1 MRAAAGLVA
10 LTAGAILALAVS
22 ATVPGINLRLAGV
35 IIMIAGL
42 ASLYGP
48 TRAAAVLRRLTGK
61 QPPAEDRPVPGT
73 AAALTDPGDD
83 GDYLSPDA
91 LYPGYLLQDP
101 AVLAAE
107 VLRNGRDG

>member
-42 ASLYGP
+42 ATLAGP
-48 TRAAAVLRRLTGK
+48 ARAAAALRRLTGNRF
-61 QPPAEDRPVPGT
+61 PAPQRVAPAAT
-73 AAALTDPGDD
+73 AALTDPDD
-83 GDYLSPDA
+83 ADYVSPDA